1 MRSKIKV
8 FVGSDRSQLLPA
20 KILKFSLLENTKH
33 ILDFKVLDKIKIPQP
48 KDLRQSQR
56 TGFSFCRWAIP
67 EICKFYGILR
77 KFCKNLGKFP
87 EIL

>member
-33 ILDFKVLDKIKIPQP
+33 ILDFKVIDKIKKIPQP

-56 TGFSFCRWAIP
+56 TDFHFVDGLF
-67 EICKFYGILR
+67 R
-77 KFCKNLGKFP
+77 K
-87 EIL
+87 